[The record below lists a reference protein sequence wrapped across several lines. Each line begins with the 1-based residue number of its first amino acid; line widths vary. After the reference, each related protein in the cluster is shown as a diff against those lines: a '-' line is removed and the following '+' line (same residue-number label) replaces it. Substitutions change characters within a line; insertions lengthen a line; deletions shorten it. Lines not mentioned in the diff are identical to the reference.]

1 LATRGF
7 DDASPLK
14 WVLSPEGAEKI
25 KQATGFMYLTEEQTN
40 AEQQRVARSVYA
52 NGATDHPLR
61 RSMST
66 ACV

>member
-1 LATRGF
+1 MI
-7 DDASPLK
+7 
-14 WVLSPEGAEKI
+14 WQLSLRSLLPHRYEMGKRHVEADK
-25 KQATGFMYLTEEQTN
+25 KQAM
-40 AEQQRVARSVYA
+40 ARSVYA

>member
-1 LATRGF
+1 MI
-7 DDASPLK
+7 
-14 WVLSPEGAEKI
+14 WQLSLRFLLPRRYEMGKRYVEGDKKGDKKKA
-25 KQATGFMYLTEEQTN
+25 M
-40 AEQQRVARSVYA
+40 ARSVYA

>member
-1 LATRGF
+1 M
-7 DDASPLK
+7 K

-25 KQATGFMYLTEEQTN
+25 KEATGFMYLTEQQTH
-40 AEQQRVARSVYA
+40 AEQQRVARLVYA
-52 NGATDHPLR
+52 DGNKGHPLR